1 MVRIHNVGM
10 DAETAISDV
19 AARLAFDDDAI
30 EQAYVLLAP
39 TVLGY
44 LRRVVS
50 PADAE
55 DVLQRTFLDVWRC
68 RDQYDVSRSLAG
80 WVMGIARHRAADQL
94 RARQPEPVA
103 DVPEDSAAVTV
114 DDLAER
120 FTRSQ
125 QIRDALTAISPEQR
139 QVIMLVYF
147 DDLSLP
153 QVAEWIGAPLGTVK
167 ARAARGLRALAGALE
182 GLAP

>member
-1 MVRIHNVGM
+1 MGREAGP
-10 DAETAISDV
+10 ALSDI
-19 AARLAFDDDAI
+19 AARLAVDDHAI

-68 RDQYDVSRSLAG
+68 RDQYDASRPLAG
-80 WVMGIARHRAADQL
+80 WVMGIAKHRAADQL
-94 RARQPEPVA
+94 RARRPEPVA
-103 DVPEDSAAVTV
+103 DVPEDDSIMAD

-125 QIRDALTAISPEQR
+125 QIRDALAMISPEQR

-147 DDLSLP
+147 NDLSLP
-153 QVAEWIGAPLGTVK
+153 QVAEWLGAPLGTVK
-167 ARAARGLRALAGALE
+167 ARAARGLRSLAEALE
-182 GLAP
+182 GVAR